1 MTAWLRNASAVVERL
16 VRACPPASPRTRA
29 WLLSGLLAINLVLVL
44 LPAASAQRMELLGF
58 GAWIEQLEADTEGTP
73 ANTYSSV
80 VWGAVALLA
89 VAQLL
94 RPTPSSQRRW
104 LWRLGWLSVALLTAL
119 IAFEESVSLKETS
132 TASVDS
138 AIQKLE
144 VVPSGFHWL
153 SVVAV
158 PLAAPL
164 AAAGWVLVTSQ
175 RGHPARALVLVV
187 VASLFAGAI
196 FQDADVLSV
205 TNVAWRRFIEE
216 GMELMGATALGVILI
231 EMLAS
236 PDGAAPDTPRRCR
249 RGPGRRAAALAVT
262 AALLIVSAVP
272 LLVTHH
278 VFQDNRWGRG
288 IPWSYTGPISLVEQ
302 RFRATHD
309 NLRRIDVW
317 VEIDGGA
324 SAEIFAR
331 LTPQGSDRPVRE
343 SRAEVRGARFSNAT
357 AAIDFEPIPDSGGTL
372 YTLAVGVLSGPA
384 PYVFLGMTGSD
395 VIPEGAA
402 VVSGAPTRY
411 ADDLAMRTTWS
422 GRFIEGMIEGLYL
435 QDPQRPEQLR
445 AVTLVMFLWV
455 FLVVAAWAGLSG
467 RRPRFWRR
475 FVWPSVLTSALITAG
490 ILVIALAFFAVL
502 SPTRLP

>member
-1 MTAWLRNASAVVERL
+1 MTAWLRNAPAVVERL
-16 VRACPPASPRTRA
+16 VRACPPASPRRA

-187 VASLFAGAI
+187 VAALSQAPFSKTQTCSVSRTLPGGDSSKRAWNSWPPRPSASSSSRCWRHPM
-196 FQDADVLSV
+196 VL
-205 TNVAWRRFIEE
+205 
-216 GMELMGATALGVILI
+216 
-231 EMLAS
+231 
-236 PDGAAPDTPRRCR
+236 
-249 RGPGRRAAALAVT
+249 
-262 AALLIVSAVP
+262 P
-272 LLVTHH
+272 LTL
-278 VFQDNRWGRG
+278 
-288 IPWSYTGPISLVEQ
+288 
-302 RFRATHD
+302 
-309 NLRRIDVW
+309 
-317 VEIDGGA
+317 
-324 SAEIFAR
+324 
-331 LTPQGSDRPVRE
+331 
-343 SRAEVRGARFSNAT
+343 RGAVAVV
-357 AAIDFEPIPDSGGTL
+357 P
-372 YTLAVGVLSGPA
+372 AVG
-384 PYVFLGMTGSD
+384 
-395 VIPEGAA
+395 
-402 VVSGAPTRY
+402 
-411 ADDLAMRTTWS
+411 
-422 GRFIEGMIEGLYL
+422 
-435 QDPQRPEQLR
+435 RPHSR
-445 AVTLVMFLWV
+445 
-455 FLVVAAWAGLSG
+455 
-467 RRPRFWRR
+467 
-475 FVWPSVLTSALITAG
+475 
-490 ILVIALAFFAVL
+490 
-502 SPTRLP
+502 